1 MGGRGCCRVPTRSP
15 ARKLLSLA
23 RVGGGDVAD
32 SPPVSR
38 HRVGGA
44 GDAPESGAE
53 GPRRPAATVERLV
66 EVALSPPPAGRRRWI
81 TRLLAQEVGSHRR
94 GVRRAAPQRAQAAVG
109 AHLKVR
115 RDPDFVAK
123 VRDSVGLYLD
133 PPEPP
138 QSPIPPERSFRK
150 ARHGRM
156 PALGRSVNLDEKR
169 RLWSDRGSCQ
179 LRTIDAVHRGHLV
192 HIGRQYI
199 QWALPPSAHYNVVDV
214 VIGFAT

>member
-1 MGGRGCCRVPTRSP
+1 VV
-15 ARKLLSLA
+15 LSSA
-23 RVGGGDVAD
+23 DTVA
-32 SPPVSR
+32 
-38 HRVGGA
+38 GTEIA
-44 GDAPESGAE
+44 
-53 GPRRPAATVERLV
+53 
-66 EVALSPPPAGRRRWI
+66 
-81 TRLLAQEVGSHRR
+81 AQEVGSHRR

-109 AHLKVR
+109 AHLQVQKVR

-199 QWALPPSAHYNVVDV
+199 QWALPPSAHHNVVDV